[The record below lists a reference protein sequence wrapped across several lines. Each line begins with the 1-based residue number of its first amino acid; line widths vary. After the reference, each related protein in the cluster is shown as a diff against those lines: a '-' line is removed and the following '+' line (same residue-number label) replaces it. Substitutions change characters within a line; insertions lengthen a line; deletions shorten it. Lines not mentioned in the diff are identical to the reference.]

1 MNNKA
6 ILSNLKSR
14 LEKLVLS
21 SDNKNIRIR
30 DAAKQLSVSE
40 AELLSTKVNDN
51 VKYLLIKDYSQMFN
65 SIFNNVDNLMFL
77 IRNDFAVH
85 EKNISTKKIKI
96 IDNKIINLDENNQP
110 LLSFDSSDFKF
121 CFYEL
126 KNHAGRKLSSL
137 QIFDRYGCSVL
148 KIYNKDDDYHNFEKV
163 CLKYYSDYNYELQNI
178 QKNEHI
184 DNSYNLESIDR
195 YYLKS
200 NYSLKNNDI
209 KNKNIL
215 RFIITCAS
223 KGKCPIQIH
232 VIGNNSIQYHR
243 DIVKN
248 IKDFGP
254 WFNII
259 DKCFNIHVLES
270 KIKRSQFIEYT
281 IENNKYYS
289 IECLD
294 QFNKHVVG
302 VTSVIKYEQDFLN
315 ILKEGGLL

>member
-1 MNNKA
+1 MNHNQRFF
-6 ILSNLKSR
+6 NLKSKWKE
-14 LEKLVLS
+14 LILS
-21 SDNKNIRIR
+21 SDKKNIRIR
-30 DAAKQLSVSE
+30 DAARQLDVSE
-40 AELLSTKVNDN
+40 AELLSTKINNN
-51 VKYLLIKDYSQMFN
+51 VKFLLISDYEI
-65 SIFNNVDNLMFL
+65 IFKQIFKSVNKLMFL
-77 IRNDFAVH
+77 IRNDYAVH

-96 IDNKIINLDENNQP
+96 IDNKIINLDENNQT
-110 LLSFDSSDFKF
+110 LLSFDYSDFKF

-126 KNHAGRKLSSL
+126 KNHAGRKLSSF
-137 QIFDRYGCSVL
+137 QIFDKYGCSLL

-163 CLKYYSDYNYELQNI
+163 FLKYYADYNYELQSI
-178 QKNEHI
+178 QKNEQSN
-184 DNSYNLESIDR
+184 NSANLDSINR

-243 DIVKN
+243 DIVEN

-254 WFNII
+254 WFNVI
-259 DKCFNIHVLES
+259 DKYFNIHVLES

-281 IENNKYYS
+281 IKNKKYYS

-294 QFNKHVVG
+294 QFNTHVVG
-302 VTSVIKYEQDFLN
+302 ITSVIKFEQDFLN

>member
-51 VKYLLIKDYSQMFN
+51 VKYLLIKDYSQIFN
-65 SIFNNVDNLMFL
+65 SLFDNVDNLMFL
-77 IRNDFAVH
+77 IRSDFAVH

-110 LLSFDSSDFKF
+110 LLNFDSSDFKF

-126 KNHAGRKLSSL
+126 KNHAGRKLSSF
-137 QIFDRYGCSVL
+137 QIFDKYGCSVL
-148 KIYNKDDDYHNFEKV
+148 KIYNKDDDYHDFEKV
-163 CLKYYSDYNYELQNI
+163 CLKYSADYNYELQSI
-178 QKNEHI
+178 QKNEQI
-184 DNSYNLESIDR
+184 DNSANLESIDR

-254 WFNII
+254 WFNVI
-259 DKCFNIHVLES
+259 DKYFNIHVLES

-315 ILKEGGLL
+315 ILNEGGLL